1 MAVLKDFSGV
11 VLRTNDS
18 KDKIEQKLARTIK
31 QQVVNSL
38 ADMLGIEYEVLNT
51 KQGLYVKLPLQ
62 DSSVFVEFKAIV
74 KSLDFTP
81 ESDQ

>member
-11 VLRTNDS
+11 VLRTNES
-18 KDKIEQKLARTIK
+18 KDKLEQKLARTIK

-38 ADMLGIEYEVLNT
+38 ADLLGIEYDIMNN
-51 KQGLYVKLPLQ
+51 KQGLFVKLPLN
-62 DSSVFVEFKAIV
+62 DSFVWVEFKAIV

-81 ESDQ
+81 ESE

>member
-38 ADMLGIEYEVLNT
+38 ADLLSIEYEVSNT

-62 DSSVFVEFKAIV
+62 DTSVFVEFKVIV

-81 ESDQ
+81 ESE